1 MPFLFYMLMMPYG
14 KKVGLLTVNNS
25 HIKHGPEILNL
36 LEAVKLL
43 EKVLVMHCKG
53 HQKDISPITQGI
65 RTDKKQRKQH

>member
-53 HQKDISPITQGI
+53 HQKNMSPISQGN
-65 RTDKKQRKQH
+65 RKAQQEAKQH